1 MRTEGVVD
9 ENNRVTYAVARIED
23 PYRLSPDSAG
33 TPLPMGSFVVASIE
47 GKTLTGIVRV
57 PRSALRNNSQL
68 MFVDD
73 ENRLRMGNVNV
84 IRADAE
90 FAYLRNDNLLAER
103 ISITVLESPISGM
116 RVRTADDPPDDDAA
130 RLARGAI
137 N

>member
-1 MRTEGVVD
+1 VVD

-23 PYRLSPDSAG
+23 PYRLLPESAAA
-33 TPLPMGSFVVASIE
+33 PLPMGTFVAASIE
-47 GKTLTGIVRV
+47 GTTLSDVVRV

-68 MFVDD
+68 MFVDE

-103 ISITVLESPISGM
+103 ISVTVLESPISGM
-116 RVRTADDPPDDDAA
+116 RVRTTDDLPDDDAA